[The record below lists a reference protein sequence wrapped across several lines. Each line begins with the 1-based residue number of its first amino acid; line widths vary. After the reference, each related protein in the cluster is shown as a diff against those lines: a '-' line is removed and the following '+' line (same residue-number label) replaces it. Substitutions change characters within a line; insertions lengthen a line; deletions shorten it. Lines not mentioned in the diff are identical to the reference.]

1 MFGGSLLSPG
11 LSEAVARR
19 LRGGQWTEGGS
30 RPRNRHSFQR
40 VKGGVGGGS
49 ADVDRPGIDWVG
61 LSTVQFILCRLRRNI
76 CLNSGTRA
84 VIHVRLTRG
93 YFLPNEGKGMLKFYF
108 PSRAAFIKN
117 SPTVSERREPRNNS
131 KWSKPEGQVSS
142 ANFPSDSSFTK
153 SIPQRS
159 QKLLL
164 LIMSNSLLVIL

>member
-108 PSRAAFIKN
+108 SSRAAFIKN

-131 KWSKPEGQVSS
+131 K
-142 ANFPSDSSFTK
+142 
-153 SIPQRS
+153 
-159 QKLLL
+159 
-164 LIMSNSLLVIL
+164 

>member
-1 MFGGSLLSPG
+1 MLHITTPLLVSLFTRFMTAVTYFDVWRLSAFARTFGGRGPPTERRTVDRGRVQTKRQTFLQGCQGWGGRG
-11 LSEAVARR
+11 L
-19 LRGGQWTEGGS
+19 T
-30 RPRNRHSFQR
+30 
-40 VKGGVGGGS
+40 

-131 KWSKPEGQVSS
+131 K
-142 ANFPSDSSFTK
+142 
-153 SIPQRS
+153 
-159 QKLLL
+159 
-164 LIMSNSLLVIL
+164 